1 MLSALY
7 GADVLGGMHFG
18 RQRRISVNDWSTR
31 LCMQDLATAEAC
43 GVPPDFWI
51 IADTHFGDPDING
64 YSGRPTDAEERIMAS
79 WRSLVADED
88 VVVHL
93 GDLSL
98 LPPDR
103 VAPLVSALP
112 GRLLLLLGNHDHPEA
127 EPYERMGIGIIP
139 PFALTRGDWTVAFTH
154 APHSELVA
162 PFVLRDDGRG
172 MLTYAHA
179 PHPELVAPPPARR
192 LNVHGHIHA
201 PLAPD
206 LRCINAC
213 VEWTSYAPIRAGEL
227 IDARIAALERAP
239 RRFESPLPYDAWLA
253 REFGGPVQLSD
264 LTRFSDAQSRAIARG
279 HYERYRYA
287 VLAAALGAGSSATP
301 EG

>member
-1 MLSALY
+1 MVKQEKRTFD
-7 GADVLGGMHFG
+7 GKRDITM
-18 RQRRISVNDWSTR
+18 NDWATR
-31 LCMQDLATAEAC
+31 LSMQELASAEAC

-51 IADTHFGDPDING
+51 IADTHFGDLDING
-64 YSGRPTDAEERIMAS
+64 YTGRPADAEERIVAS
-79 WRSLVADED
+79 WRALVTDDE

-93 GDLSL
+93 GDLTL
-98 LPPDR
+98 LPPDE

-139 PFALTRGDWTVAFTH
+139 PFSLSRGDWTVAFTH
-154 APHSELVA
+154 SPHPELVA

-172 MLTYAHA
+172 MLTFTYA
-179 PHPELVAPPPARR
+179 PHPELVAPPHARC

-213 VEWTSYAPIRAGEL
+213 VEWTGYAPIRAGEI
-227 IDARIAALERAP
+227 IDARIAALAHAP
-239 RRFESPLPYDAWLA
+239 AGFESPLPYDAWLA
-253 REFGGPVQLSD
+253 REYGGPIQLSD
-264 LTRFSDAQSRAIARG
+264 LTRFSDARSRVIARDA
-279 HYERYRYA
+279 YARYRYA
-287 VLAAALGAGSSATP
+287 VLAAALGAGAGAGVVRGAATRP
-301 EG
+301 R